1 MRSKNG
7 PCGQIKSDKHKTMEE
22 KFIEIEDNNGIRMSW
37 HAWPT
42 NRIDTV
48 SCSVPIGVLYT
59 PLKQIPNREPLPYKP
74 VFCRCRAVLNSFCH
88 IDYTS
93 HVWTCPVC
101 GQRNQLPDAYHGMT
115 PENLPAELHPD
126 YTTVEYTLV
135 PTSAQQPCPPVFLFV
150 VDTCTAEREIENLK
164 SQLVV
169 AIANLPPESYVGFVT
184 FGTLVYIHELKPS
197 DFPRSHVFSGNKV
210 YTVPELRGLLGLV
223 EGVQNPF
230 FLPAE
235 EAEVM
240 LESLVD
246 KLETD
251 SFRVPKGERPPRCT
265 GAAMHIA
272 TTLLEASFPQSGGQ
286 VFVFTSGPITKGPGV
301 MASLK
306 IGEAVRQ
313 HSDIEK
319 NTAPMTTSAV
329 QFFTQLGAKASEK
342 GIVINYMSASFEET
356 GLYEVEPCI
365 LNTGGWLTSSE
376 SWSEE
381 NITQTIIKYFTG
393 IYPVCGSDCSV
404 CVLGTKNFKVAG
416 CIGPCTSTN
425 NRENVDLIGE
435 KPIGNGGTTEW
446 KVCGILPTTTLAFFI
461 DISASKADPV
471 PNGSTAIMQFLTKYR
486 HVKTGSLRLRVT
498 TYAVKFADLTSSF
511 HLISQSFD
519 QQAAAV
525 LLARYATWK
534 VRTEDLLDVVHH
546 VDRTLI
552 RFCRK
557 FGTYNKGDPASFALS
572 SQFVVFP
579 QFLYHLRRSPFMSTF
594 NSSPDLTTSLRHSL
608 LLEEVTNSLFMIQP
622 TLLQYNLD
630 QQPIPVALDMGSLQR
645 NCVLLLDTFF
655 RVVVWNGADIAA
667 WRNLGYQN
675 QPEYENLKTILEA
688 PVEEAKAFIEERF
701 PTPTLVVCDQDSGL
715 SRYLLTRCNPSTQGF
730 GGGGQDS
737 LGTDEPSFARF
748 SQKLKEVAVND

>member
-1 MRSKNG
+1 M
-7 PCGQIKSDKHKTMEE
+7 QE
-22 KFIEIEDNNGIRMSW
+22 KFNEVEDTTGIRMSW

-42 NRIDTV
+42 NRIDAV

-59 PLKQIPNREPLPYKP
+59 PLKQIPNRDPLPYRP
-74 VFCRCRAVLNSFCH
+74 VYCRCRAVLNSFCQV
-88 IDYTS
+88 DYTS
-93 HVWTCPVC
+93 HVWTCPIC
-101 GQRNQLPDAYHGMT
+101 GQRNELPVAYHEMT
-115 PENLPAELHPD
+115 QDRLPAELHPD
-126 YTTVEYTLV
+126 YTTVEYT
-135 PTSAQQPCPPVFLFV
+135 QQLDRRARPIFLFV
-150 VDTCTAEREIENLK
+150 VDTCASEKEIESLK
-164 SQLVV
+164 SQLMV
-169 AIANLPPESYVGFVT
+169 AVGSLPPESYVGFVT
-184 FGTLVYIHELKPS
+184 FGSLVYVHELKVS
-197 DFPRSHVFSGNKV
+197 DFPRSHVFSGNKT
-210 YTVPELRGLLGLV
+210 YTVPELRQLLSIV
-223 EGVQNPF
+223 DENNPF
-230 FLPAE
+230 FMPAE
-235 EAEVM
+235 EAELM
-240 LESLVD
+240 LTSFVD
-246 KLETD
+246 KLDMD
-251 SFRVPKGERPPRCT
+251 SFPVPKGERAPRCT

-272 TTLLEASFPQSGGQ
+272 TTLLEASFPQDGGQ
-286 VFVFTSGPITKGPGV
+286 VLVFTSGPITKGPGK
-301 MASLK
+301 MATEK
-306 IGEAVRQ
+306 IVEPVRQ

-319 NTAPMTTSAV
+319 NKAPLTTQAV
-329 QFFTQLGAKASEK
+329 QFFTQLGARASEK

-356 GLYEVEPCI
+356 GLFEVEPCI
-365 LNTGGWLTSSE
+365 LNTGGWLTSCE
-376 SWSEE
+376 SWTEE
-381 NITQTIIKYFTG
+381 NISQTLVKYFTRV
-393 IYPVCGSDCSV
+393 YPVCGTDCSV
-404 CVLGTKNFKVAG
+404 SMLGTKNFKVAG

-425 NRENVDLIGE
+425 NRNNIDLISD
-435 KPIGNGGTTEW
+435 KPIGNGSTTEW
-446 KVCGILPTTTLAFFI
+446 KVCGVLPSTTLAFFI

-471 PNGSTAIMQFLTKYR
+471 PNGSTAVLQFQTQYR
-486 HVKTGSLRLRVT
+486 HVQSGEMRLRVT

-525 LLARYATWK
+525 LLARYAMWK
-534 VRTEDLLDVVHH
+534 VRTEDLLDVVHY

-622 TLLQYNLD
+622 TLMQYNLD
-630 QQPIPVALDMGSLQR
+630 QEPIPVALDMASLQR

-655 RVVVWNGADIAA
+655 RVVIWNGADIAA

-701 PTPTLVVCDQDSGL
+701 PTPILVICDQDSGL
-715 SRYLLTRCNPSTQGF
+715 SRYLLTRCNPSTQAFG

-737 LGTDEPSFARF
+737 LGSDEPSFARF